1 MQPIKTILFLC
12 AICFTSSVSAQANNP
27 LTNPPP
33 LPELPDLAPPDL
45 TPSEEPELPDLGM
58 DSSLEPE
65 ITIRKGEKGTVE
77 EYRIG
82 GQLYMIK
89 VIPRIGKPFYLLNK
103 RSPVGE
109 PHRGDLEG
117 YGVNVP
123 MWELYRF

>member
-1 MQPIKTILFLC
+1 MQSIKTTLFLC
-12 AICFTSSVSAQANNP
+12 AIWYTLSVSAQSNEKP
-27 LTNPPP
+27 KDLQP
-33 LPELPDLAPPDL
+33 LPELPDLAPH
-45 TPSEEPELPDLGM
+45 EEPQLPDLG
-58 DSSLEPE
+58 DSSLEPQV
-65 ITIRKGEKGTVE
+65 TIIKGKEETVE
-77 EYRIG
+77 EYRVN

>member
-1 MQPIKTILFLC
+1 MQRIKTTLFLC
-12 AICFTSSVSAQANNP
+12 ALCVTLPASAQSTQKPADR
-27 LTNPPP
+27 PP
-33 LPELPDLAPPDL
+33 LPELPDLA
-45 TPSEEPELPDLGM
+45 SREEPELPELGI
-58 DSSLEPE
+58 DPSLEPE
-65 ITIRKGEKGTVE
+65 VTIKKGKEETVE
-77 EYRIG
+77 EYRIN

-123 MWELYRF
+123 MWEIYRF

>member
-1 MQPIKTILFLC
+1 MPPIKTLTFLC
-12 AICFTSSVSAQANNP
+12 AIGFTLSIFAQSNQQPND
-27 LTNPPP
+27 LQP
-33 LPELPDLAPPDL
+33 LPELPDL
-45 TPSEEPELPDLGM
+45 THEEPELPDLGI
-58 DSSLEPE
+58 DPSLEPQV
-65 ITIRKGEKGTVE
+65 TIIKGKEETIE
-77 EYRIG
+77 EYRVG

-123 MWELYRF
+123 MWEIYRF

>member
-1 MQPIKTILFLC
+1 MQPIKTTLFLC
-12 AICFTSSVSAQANNP
+12 AICFTLPVSAQSTRKPADQ
-27 LTNPPP
+27 PP
-33 LPELPDLAPPDL
+33 LPELPDLAPHNG
-45 TPSEEPELPDLGM
+45 PELPDLGI
-58 DSSLEPE
+58 DSSLEPQV
-65 ITIRKGEKGTVE
+65 TIKEGKEATVE
-77 EYRIG
+77 EYRVN

-123 MWELYRF
+123 MWEIYRF

>member
-1 MQPIKTILFLC
+1 MQRIKTTLFLC
-12 AICFTSSVSAQANNP
+12 AICVTLSVSAQSTQKPADR
-27 LTNPPP
+27 PP
-33 LPELPDLAPPDL
+33 LPELPDLA
-45 TPSEEPELPDLGM
+45 SREEPELPDLGI
-58 DSSLEPE
+58 DPSLEPE
-65 ITIRKGEKGTVE
+65 VTIKKGKEETVE
-77 EYRIG
+77 EYRIN

-123 MWELYRF
+123 MWEIYRF

>member
-1 MQPIKTILFLC
+1 MQPIKTTLFLC
-12 AICFTSSVSAQANNP
+12 AICFTLSVSAQSTQKSTD
-27 LTNPPP
+27 LPP
-33 LPELPDLAPPDL
+33 LPELPDLAPHK
-45 TPSEEPELPDLGM
+45 EPELPDLGT
-58 DSSLEPE
+58 DSSPEPE
-65 ITIRKGEKGTVE
+65 VTIRKGKEETVE
-77 EYRIG
+77 EYRVN

>member
-12 AICFTSSVSAQANNP
+12 AIWFTLSVSAQSNQHP
-27 LTNPPP
+27 KDPQSP
-33 LPELPDLAPPDL
+33 PELPDLAPD
-45 TPSEEPELPDLGM
+45 EEPQLPDLPDLGG
-58 DSSLEPE
+58 DPALEPQV
-65 ITIRKGEKGTVE
+65 TIIKGKEETVE
-77 EYRIG
+77 EYRVN

>member
-1 MQPIKTILFLC
+1 MQPIKTTLFLC
-12 AICFTSSVSAQANNP
+12 AICFTLSVSAQSTQEP
-27 LTNPPP
+27 SDRPP
-33 LPELPDLAPPDL
+33 LPELPDLAPHK
-45 TPSEEPELPDLGM
+45 EPELPDIGT
-58 DSSLEPE
+58 DSSPEPE
-65 ITIRKGEKGTVE
+65 VTIRKGKEETVE
-77 EYRIG
+77 EYRVN

>member
-12 AICFTSSVSAQANNP
+12 AVGFTLSVAAQSNQQP
-27 LTNPPP
+27 KGQKP
-33 LPELPDLAPPDL
+33 LPELPDLTHKEPEP
-45 TPSEEPELPDLGM
+45 PELPDLGG
-58 DSSLEPE
+58 DPSLEPQV
-65 ITIRKGEKGTVE
+65 TIIKGKEETVE
-77 EYRIG
+77 EYRIN

-109 PHRGDLEG
+109 PHRGDLESG
-117 YGVNVP
+117 ISVP

>member
-1 MQPIKTILFLC
+1 MQSIKTILFLC
-12 AICFTSSVSAQANNP
+12 AIWYTLSVSAQSNEQP
-27 LTNPPP
+27 KDLQP
-33 LPELPDLAPPDL
+33 LPELPDLAPR
-45 TPSEEPELPDLGM
+45 EESPLPDLGT
-58 DSSLEPE
+58 DSSLEPQV
-65 ITIRKGEKGTVE
+65 TIIKGKEETVE
-77 EYRIG
+77 EYRVN